1 MVKIVKLCTSVS
13 CKYLQIFKLRWLNL
27 ISCCATMRVEVCI
40 TQVNDLN
47 LMFKVSG
54 CQSLQFSFWQDFNK
68 YSQIW
73 GWGTYAQNRM
83 SFADISRSQKVKLY
97 TLYYGQYLGIIEASI
112 IKDVVLLYK
121 CKNMGYLRD
130 GWFWPTFQGQIV

>member
-73 GWGTYAQNRM
+73 GWGTYAQNWM
-83 SFADISRSQKVKLY
+83 SFADISRSQKVNFGQNGQILY
-97 TLYYGQYLGIIEASI
+97 FSILLISSNIQAKMIKFDILLYYHEGWGI
-112 IKDVVLLYK
+112 YYT
-121 CKNMGYLRD
+121 G
-130 GWFWPTFQGQIV
+130 